1 LKKDIEMDCL
11 LDYIGLNYCGN
22 EVVPPSG
29 FYINDMEGVSLH
41 NLDSLADDELDNYIN
56 VWNRVQR
63 RTILEYKTM
72 FMQQF
77 NKIVRTHNK
86 AFIEKVG
93 AYTGK
98 ETLLTQENKY
108 VGIRYQQYLGEYKSI
123 KFYSINIYSEEAVTD
138 AKFYVFNL
146 VTNVKLYEF
155 TTNLTE
161 GFNTVKFEYEYFEDF
176 ERQTDIFI
184 CYDSNQIQSKKTAF
198 TYNSDLDLLY
208 YNIDWY
214 NICILPA
221 KCEKT
226 VVNVNTIEQGQ
237 GTYGMVVN
245 FKINCSMDAFICS
258 VKENLI
264 HSLALL
270 LLSNLYKEQKH
281 SERLNLFTIEFT
293 SEQIDKLISDSKLE
307 SEKSLLS
314 YFDNIC
320 IPCDDCFENNAIVH
334 SVWRQI

>member
-1 LKKDIEMDCL
+1 MDCL
-11 LDYIGLNYCGN
+11 FDYIGLNYCGN
-22 EVVPPSG
+22 EVVPPSE

-41 NLDSLADDELDNYIN
+41 NLDSLANDELDNYLN

-98 ETLLTQENKY
+98 ESLLTQENKY
-108 VGIRYQQYLGEYKSI
+108 VGIRYQQYLGEYKTI
-123 KFYSINIYSEEAVTD
+123 KFYNINIYSESAVTN
-138 AKFYVFNL
+138 AKFYIFNL
-146 VTNVKLYEF
+146 ITNEKLYEF
-155 TTNLTE
+155 TYNLVA
-161 GFNTVKFEYEYFEDF
+161 GFNTVKFEYEYFETN

-184 CYDSNQIQSKKTAF
+184 CYDSNQIKSKNTAF
-198 TYNSDLDLLY
+198 TYNSDLDLEY
-208 YNIDWY
+208 YTIDWY
-214 NICILPA
+214 NIYILPA
-221 KCEKT
+221 KSQKA

-237 GTYGMVVN
+237 GTYGMVVS
-245 FKINCSMDAFICS
+245 FKINCSMDAFICAI
-258 VKENLI
+258 KENLT

-281 SERLNLFTIEFT
+281 SERLNLFTVEYT
-293 SEQIDKLISDSKLE
+293 SEQIDKLITDAKSDS
-307 SEKSLLS
+307 EKALLS

-320 IPCDDCFENNAIVH
+320 VPCDSCFENNAIVH